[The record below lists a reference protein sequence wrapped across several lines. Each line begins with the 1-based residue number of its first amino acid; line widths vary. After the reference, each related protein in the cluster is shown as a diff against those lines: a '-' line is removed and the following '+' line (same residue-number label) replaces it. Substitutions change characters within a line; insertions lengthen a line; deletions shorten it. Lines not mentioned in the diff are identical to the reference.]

1 MDDEEIGS
9 WANLVCMLHEAL
21 QPTMNRQE
29 GGVEAL

>member
-9 WANLVCMLHEAL
+9 WANLVCMLRAAL

-29 GGVEAL
+29 GGVEVL